1 MAQSKT
7 AVIRSDLD
15 IVIARTMARDMAKAL
30 GFGPIDQAR
39 IATAVSELARNI
51 FLYAGTGNVT
61 VRDIEKGSRKGIEII
76 CEDQGPGIPNIDLVM
91 QDGYSTSRGM
101 GMGLPGAKRLM
112 DEFDIKSKE
121 GVGTTIVCRKRR
133 RTYAGCSACQVRVV
147 ARSGWQIVR
156 VSASLPGEYLRSRKP
171 AARESHADVVRHQA
185 SQPVVALHRHSYR
198 HQMAQ

>member
-15 IVIARTMARDMAKAL
+15 IVIARTMARDASKAL
-30 GFGPIDQAR
+30 GFGAIDQAR

-61 VRDIEKGSRKGIEII
+61 VREIEKPGRKGIEIV
-76 CEDQGPGIPNIDLVM
+76 CEDQGPGIANIDVVM

-112 DEFDIKSKE
+112 DEFNIRSQE
-121 GVGTTIVCRKRR
+121 GVGTTITCRKW
-133 RTYAGCSACQVRVV
+133 
-147 ARSGWQIVR
+147 RS
-156 VSASLPGEYLRSRKP
+156 
-171 AARESHADVVRHQA
+171 
-185 SQPVVALHRHSYR
+185 
-198 HQMAQ
+198 